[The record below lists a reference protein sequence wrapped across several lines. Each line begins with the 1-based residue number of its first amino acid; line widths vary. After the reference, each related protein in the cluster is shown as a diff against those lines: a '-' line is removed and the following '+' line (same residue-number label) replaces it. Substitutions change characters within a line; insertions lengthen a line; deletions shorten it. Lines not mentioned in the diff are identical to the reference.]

1 MEEPGTVQVNERNF
15 ALPILLISLV
25 FFSLYLVILFWILL
39 IMLRLLLGVIL
50 PPPAWDGITGIFPVV
65 AIGFFLLVSLSG
77 AILFIRE
84 MKAQSRPWKTGIP
97 LCFLLGVIIVPSVFF
112 LSESPASIQT
122 FPGLI
127 TLAGFIS
134 LPYGVAYLLLD
145 FRTRLS
151 DESKAFSN
159 AIGLFGLLLSGILAL
174 STTLASLMQTR
185 DDVGYLAIFFVF
197 LQITILMPMLGV
209 KLFKLG
215 LSFFRIPP
223 PVVEVVGASEPVP
236 RKKLADVLKSLPLL
250 LSKRVKW
257 TLLILFVLVLVVA
270 GCYVYWDITDTTP
283 CRKWTQA
290 TVPAPFGY
298 KEGFTS
304 AEYKG
309 KLWVI
314 GGTNNSGPNG
324 EAWFTSDGITW
335 NHESSA
341 DMVPQRLGATTG
353 VFRDALWILGGK
365 DNKTGTPG
373 NDIWYSND
381 GIAWTEIQPK
391 TIFPPRSGHS
401 TVVFRDRIWVIGGNS
416 GYLTNDIWSS
426 EDGITWRQETPA
438 AEFSPRAGHSAFV
451 YHDQLWIIGW
461 RDYTWRDDTQDQT
474 DVWNSNDGITWTL
487 VAVPEVFEHGSP
499 VSVAVFD
506 DRIWAFQDPHT
517 WDCGD
522 LWCRESPKG
531 IWYSY
536 DALKWTKVK
545 TSPEFF
551 KWEYYNGQPP
561 LPIVFQNRLYV
572 LQGHKEKQSGIW
584 YTGSSGKTAS

>member
-416 GYLTNDIWSS
+416 GHLKNDIWSS

-451 YHDQLWIIGW
+451 YHDQLWIVGW
-461 RDYTWRDDTQDQT
+461 RDYTWRDDTQDYT

-487 VAVPEVFEHGSP
+487 VAVPAVFEHGNP

-517 WDCGD
+517 WDCGG

-536 DALKWTKVK
+536 DGITWTKVK

-551 KWEYYNGQPP
+551 KWEYYNGEPP
-561 LPIVFQNRLYV
+561 LPIVFRNRLYV
-572 LQGHKEKQSGIW
+572 LQGHTEKQSGIW
-584 YTGSSGKTAS
+584 YTMSSG